1 MSSQEPFAH
10 WRKAV
15 ERRDMPPEKTIDVG
29 GLPPVFQ
36 FSQNTLQDYVDCA
49 RRFQLKHVLGRQW
62 PAVESE
68 PIEEREH
75 FIAQG
80 AQFHLLV
87 QRHLL
92 GIPEEQLRPEDP
104 LLLRWWEAYLHQPPP
119 DLPGGLR
126 LPEAQMSAPVGS
138 ERLLARFDLLAIEPG
153 TRVVIVDW
161 KTIHR
166 RPDRRLLAARL
177 QTRVYPFVL
186 VEAGAELFGGP
197 IRPEQVE
204 LIYWFAEAPG
214 DLQIFFYSAELHE
227 ENRAY
232 LSGLIAEVTSHH
244 EEVWPLT
251 DNTNTCQFCVY
262 RSLCDRGV
270 QAGDYREV
278 DSEVD
283 DFDFDIDLDS
293 VEEVAF

>member
-10 WRKAV
+10 WRKTV
-15 ERRDMPPEKTIDVG
+15 ERREMPPEKAVDED

-49 RRFQLKHVLGRQW
+49 RRFQLRHLLGRQW

-75 FIAQG
+75 FVEQG
-80 AQFHLLV
+80 SQFHLLV

-104 LLLRWWEAYLHQPPP
+104 LLRRWWEAYLHQPPS
-119 DLPGGLR
+119 DLPGELR
-126 LPEAQMSAPVGS
+126 LPEAQLSAPVGS
-138 ERLLARFDLLAIEPG
+138 ERLLARFDLLAMDPG
-153 TRVVIVDW
+153 RRAVIVDW
-161 KTIHR
+161 KTARH

-186 VEAGAELFGGP
+186 VEAGVGLFGGP
-197 IRPEQVE
+197 LQPEQVT
-204 LIYWFAEAPG
+204 LVYWFAEAPREPEV
-214 DLQIFFYSAELHE
+214 FPYSHELHE
-227 ENRAY
+227 ENRGY
-232 LSGLIAEVTSHH
+232 LTGLIGEVLGRRR
-244 EEVWPLT
+244 EIWPLT
-251 DNTNTCQFCVY
+251 EDTKMCQFCVY

-270 QAGDYREV
+270 KAGDYHDVDTEV
-278 DSEVD
+278 DS
-283 DFDFDIDLDS
+283 FDLDIDLDS

>member
-1 MSSQEPFAH
+1 MESQEPFAH
-10 WRKAV
+10 WK
-15 ERRDMPPEKTIDVG
+15 ETTGRRDMPPEPVVG
-29 GLPPVFQ
+29 ADGLPPVFQ

-49 RRFQLKHVLGRQW
+49 RRFQLRYVLARQW

-75 FIAQG
+75 FIEQG

-92 GIPEEQLRPEDP
+92 GIPEEQLRPEEP
-104 LLLRWWEAYLHQPPP
+104 LLSRWWEAYLHQPPP
-119 DLPGGLR
+119 DLPIDLR
-126 LPEAQMSAPVGS
+126 LPEAQLSTPVAGK
-138 ERLLARFDLLAIEPG
+138 RLLARFDLLAIEPG
-153 TRVVIVDW
+153 QRVVIVDW
-161 KTIHR
+161 KTTHR

-186 VEAGAELFGGP
+186 VEAGAGVFGGP
-197 IRPEQVE
+197 VRPEQIN

-214 DLQIFFYSAELHE
+214 ELEVFPYSQELHE

-232 LSGLIAEVTSHH
+232 LGGLIDEVVSRR

-251 DNTNTCQFCVY
+251 EDTHMCMFCVY

-270 QAGDYREV
+270 KAGDYRDVDTEV
-278 DSEVD
+278 DI
-283 DFDFDIDLDS
+283 FDFNIDLDS
-293 VEEVAF
+293 IEEIAF